1 MSYPLDP
8 QISQYII
15 DCKLFKRFLPPQL
28 RVDPLNELTGCT
40 FLCLNVYEMYILLSY
55 IKLNFNIFE
64 DINFDNFSEIIQY
77 NDKLYFVVAFNFLD
91 GWFVPKYIMYIS
103 KPSKT
108 FLIKKIIIK
117 GLKTIFSA
125 IGFNKKRSETTK
137 LTIFDISI

>member
-55 IKLNFNIFE
+55 IKLNFDIFE

-77 NDKLYFVVAFNFLD
+77 NNKLYFNNIYTPGNRDNLHPLYNVNLLL
-91 GWFVPKYIMYIS
+91 
-103 KPSKT
+103 
-108 FLIKKIIIK
+108 LIKIY
-117 GLKTIFSA
+117 
-125 IGFNKKRSETTK
+125 
-137 LTIFDISI
+137 